1 MTVSSTRVVPD
12 LQYWFSLFVIG
23 SNLNKG
29 SASFPVTLD
38 DTYLLENKSFIRLL
52 FDDNWTSD
60 SYGYMFNEVTNR
72 LSIPDNF
79 RTRLMVYPITGK
91 YYTCADSETSIN
103 IFSLQDDD
111 LTLLDKLLEYR
122 LDSTGTTI
130 IEIDYNSLST
140 NLSKLIY
147 LFLDMKINNN
157 YSIFDDIVPLSDES
171 NLLENC
177 YEMYICETLFNIIS
191 NKGT

>member
-1 MTVSSTRVVPD
+1 MTLSSTRVVPD

-177 YEMYICETLFNIIS
+177 YEMYICETLFNYIS